1 MTAAGNP
8 ATDDLRIAGLVLT
21 KEFTDDPVIP
31 GATVTLRFVISNVS
45 ATEDATS
52 ISFTDDIGA
61 TLSGL
66 AVILPLTTGT
76 CDGTLVDLF
85 GVLTYFGGSLIAGA
99 SCTFDVTLAVP
110 IGAAS
115 GTYANSTASLVSSPT
130 PPAPSGF
137 FAIMSG
143 SGSLVFFDDARDDLI
158 VNSSLLALTKE
169 FTDDPVSPGDTVTLE
184 FTLTNLS
191 TSETVTDIAFTDDLA
206 AILPGTPD
214 VTVIS
219 VDANDCG
226 GTVGG
231 VGTSLIDFSGGTL
244 APADSCTIELS
255 LSVPGGA
262 PTGTFPNVTSD
273 VTGTAGGLAV
283 TGAPTSDD
291 LLIQTLT
298 FTKSFDGPTVAGGT
312 PRLTFTI
319 VNLSTST
326 VSDLE
331 FTDNLD
337 AVISGLEA
345 TSLPKSSICGASSM
359 IVGTDFLAFTGG
371 ELLPLGT
378 CSFFVDLLVPATAT
392 AGTFPNTTSD
402 LFVAGLPAAD
412 PATASLVV
420 GEPSIDVEKSTNDE
434 DADAPAGPLIA
445 VGDPVTW
452 TYDVT
457 NTGDVTLTDI
467 TVVDD
472 KIGAVPGSPI
482 AAIAPGEVVTL
493 TATETAV
500 PGPYANSVTVAGDPG
515 TGTFVSDS
523 DPSHY
528 FGVEAAI
535 SIEKATNGFD
545 ADAPPGPPLLVGST
559 VTWRYFVTNNG
570 NVDLDDVSVSDDVIG
585 PIACPQTTLAA
596 GESMTCTAVTGVVL
610 PGPYANVATVT
621 GRTPLD
627 DVVSDSNPS
636 HYFGLEAAISIEK
649 ATNGFDADA
658 PPGPP
663 LRPGSTVTWSYFVTN
678 NGNVAIDDISVS
690 DDKIGPIACPQTT
703 LAAGESMT
711 CTAVTGVVLPGQYVN
726 VATVTGVAAP
736 PPARSRTA
744 PR

>member
-1 MTAAGNP
+1 MPSLPRRACLLSGCRSTVCNGGSLDESPTGVLDFSGGTLTPGETCTFSVVLDVPATATSGSHTNTTSDVTATVTGVTAAGNP

-345 TSLPKSSICGASSM
+345 ASLPKSSICGASSM

-392 AGTFPNTTSD
+392 AGTFPQHH
-402 LFVAGLPAAD
+402 
-412 PATASLVV
+412 
-420 GEPSIDVEKSTNDE
+420 ER
-434 DADAPAGPLIA
+434 
-445 VGDPVTW
+445 PVCR
-452 TYDVT
+452 
-457 NTGDVTLTDI
+457 
-467 TVVDD
+467 
-472 KIGAVPGSPI
+472 GS
-482 AAIAPGEVVTL
+482 
-493 TATETAV
+493 
-500 PGPYANSVTVAGDPG
+500 S
-515 TGTFVSDS
+515 
-523 DPSHY
+523 
-528 FGVEAAI
+528 
-535 SIEKATNGFD
+535 
-545 ADAPPGPPLLVGST
+545 
-559 VTWRYFVTNNG
+559 R
-570 NVDLDDVSVSDDVIG
+570 
-585 PIACPQTTLAA
+585 
-596 GESMTCTAVTGVVL
+596 
-610 PGPYANVATVT
+610 
-621 GRTPLD
+621 GRPRD
-627 DVVSDSNPS
+627 R
-636 HYFGLEAAISIEK
+636 FARG
-649 ATNGFDADA
+649 
-658 PPGPP
+658 
-663 LRPGSTVTWSYFVTN
+663 RR
-678 NGNVAIDDISVS
+678 AIDRRREID
-690 DDKIGPIACPQTT
+690 
-703 LAAGESMT
+703 E
-711 CTAVTGVVLPGQYVN
+711 
-726 VATVTGVAAP
+726 
-736 PPARSRTA
+736 R
-744 PR
+744 